1 MFRSCSSSSPHHVLG
16 LVVERPGD
24 LQRLCRI
31 LCLDSLQNG
40 KYAVPSGNSG
50 SRCDRCRRDGVAA
63 GCTLIQQR
71 QGITH
76 TAVRQMGDQLRRCRV
91 ERKGLLA
98 GTIGEPCR
106 PVSRTDAVEVIAL
119 AA

>member
-1 MFRSCSSSSPHHVLG
+1 MFQQFVAEPHHVLG

-40 KYAVPSGNSG
+40 KHAVPSGNSG
-50 SRCDRCRRDGVAA
+50 SRCDRCRRDGIAA

-76 TAVRQMGDQLRRCRV
+76 TAVRQMCDQLRRRRV
-91 ERKGLLA
+91 ERQVLLA
-98 GTIGEPCR
+98 GNIGEPCR
-106 PVSRTDAVEVIAL
+106 NVSSADAVEIIAL